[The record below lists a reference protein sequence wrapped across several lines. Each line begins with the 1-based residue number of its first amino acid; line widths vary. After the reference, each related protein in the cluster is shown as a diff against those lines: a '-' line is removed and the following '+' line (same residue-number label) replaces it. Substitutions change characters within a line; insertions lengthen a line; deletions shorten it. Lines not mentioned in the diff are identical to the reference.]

1 MSPYL
6 SSLLSRSARLF
17 VMLMKVML
25 PVMIVVQLAQYWGW
39 VDALGQAIAPA
50 MAWLDLPPEAGM
62 IWMTGMLVGVYGAIA
77 ALIGLA
83 PGLELSVG
91 QMSALCSM
99 ILFAHALPVEQAIVR
114 RAGASF
120 WGTAMLRIVVA
131 LAYGAAVAWT
141 CRLTGVLD
149 DPVSLEWLHAS
160 AATGAD
166 QAPGLLGWAWT
177 TALSL
182 LMTFAILVGLLVL
195 LDVLER
201 TGITRRITSALTPL
215 LRFSGLDARAAPV
228 TTVGV
233 LLGLTYGGA
242 LIIEESE
249 RQGFDARTRFLA
261 LAWLSLSHALIED
274 TMLLLALGAS
284 VWVVL
289 VGRVAATLL
298 IIAALARLFDGGNRE
313 AAPIAAVV
321 P

>member
-249 RQGFDARTRFLA
+249 KQGFDARTRFLA

-313 AAPIAAVV
+313 AAPIVAVA

>member
-39 VDALGQAIAPA
+39 VDALGRAIAPA

-313 AAPIAAVV
+313 TAPIAAVV